1 MLNVILS
8 QKGFEAT
15 ATLDAKSPKEA
26 AELTAHF
33 VARQINLQKRLKT
46 IGMGIS
52 SGVRTSRPLDLSISL
67 GNGKDI
73 RFSITMNQLKTAF
86 IDADNFAMGCG
97 WIAENIQRDMDTF
110 FAKKS
115 EVEIEGE

>member
-26 AELTAHF
+26 AELTAGF

-46 IGMGIS
+46 IGMGIN

-67 GNGKDI
+67 GIGKDI
-73 RFSITMNQLKTAF
+73 RFSISISQLKTAF
-86 IDADNFAMGCG
+86 IDADNFALGCG

-115 EVEIEGE
+115 EVEIEG